1 MINVK
6 SFNSLIE
13 LAEAFSTE
21 QVCLKYL
28 TNLIYNYLTICK

>member
-21 QVCLKYL
+21 GQTGGYMEGVPAYWYK
-28 TNLIYNYLTICK
+28 